1 MERIRTMRMSLYKLF
16 LILVITLNSNALH
29 ACDIKFKLFYTSIY
43 TTTIFSLTPRVY
55 DSGFRQTAS
64 DSIIVASD
72 SIIINLLNKIDSLP
86 ENKNAAINDL
96 NVRGKIIF
104 YRGGQVFETCYLDA
118 FSILRGDGKIYK
130 IDDRFRKMVDAAI
143 KCQKKDGYMFYRHKT
158 K

>member
-1 MERIRTMRMSLYKLF
+1 MSLYKLF

-104 YRGGQVFETCYLDA
+104 YRGGQVFENGR
-118 FSILRGDGKIYK
+118 RG
-130 IDDRFRKMVDAAI
+130 
-143 KCQKKDGYMFYRHKT
+143 H
-158 K
+158 

>member
-1 MERIRTMRMSLYKLF
+1 MSLYKLF

-72 SIIINLLNKIDSLP
+72 SLP

-143 KCQKKDGYMFYRHKT
+143 KSQKKDGYMFY
-158 K
+158 